1 MQNKKCPECNV
12 EVPFD
17 TLRCPH
23 CQYKF
28 TFEIGSLFSG
38 TATIP
43 NRNYGIKTE
52 SINRVIGA
60 LDSSP
65 SLPIAEISLQE
76 ISIDVVKEMISS
88 ISFKNDGDAVEKE
101 FGDFLKKNFPNCEIF
116 WQKIIVPATERVTE
130 KKDEIAII
138 QLRLNIDEI
147 IETISALHYSMFVH
161 LVNAHHHRQH
171 LCLRKGNCSFEDF
184 YIHLVTV
191 CDLAEDLIIQLHLLI
206 SQCLEEPSY
215 ILTKLTKEEFL
226 KNHASPAFDKKYD
239 DLYNNYLNKGK
250 GMALYL
256 PSRPSILKEFFKTP
270 EERKILKNYLRLS
283 KSLRE
288 YRNIIVHNI
297 KIGRLIETIG
307 QILVPKLEKIQKYK
321 KWSQV
326 WSASTKP
333 DVIKEDFIE
342 PNKQMEENIIK
353 LENLLNKLWNKLIS
367 DMEKLLF
374 VDKNKILLK
383 KYSLSNL

>member
-1 MQNKKCPECNV
+1 MQYKKCPECNV
-12 EVPFD
+12 EVPFE
-17 TLRCPH
+17 TLKCPH
-23 CQYKF
+23 CQYEF
-28 TFEIGSLFSG
+28 AFEIASLFSG

-43 NRNYGIKTE
+43 NRNYGIRTE
-52 SINRVIGA
+52 SINRVIRA
-60 LDSSP
+60 FDSPP

-76 ISIDVVKEMISS
+76 ISIDVVKETISS

-130 KKDEIAII
+130 KKDEITII
-138 QLRLNIDEI
+138 QLRSNIDEI
-147 IETISALHYSMFVH
+147 IETISALHYSI
-161 LVNAHHHRQH
+161 QH

-184 YIHLVTV
+184 YVHLVTV

-226 KNHASPAFDKKYD
+226 KNHASPAFDEKYD

-250 GMALYL
+250 RMALYL
-256 PSRPSILKEFFKTP
+256 PSRPSILEEFFKNP

-342 PNKQMEENIIK
+342 PNKQMEENIIQ